1 MFVISSHI
9 RCMACLL
16 ALGVAAQAGAA
27 DPPQTTTLFDGTS
40 LDGWE
45 GNQQVWRV
53 EDGAI
58 TGEIA
63 AGQSLPRNEFIFWK
77 DDVHD
82 FELTL
87 QYRIEGHKSANSG
100 IQFRSQRLED
110 GGAAG
115 YQADLDLG
123 ATWLGRI
130 YDEHARALLVERGQR
145 VSIAPDGRRWEDPFA
160 DAESFRDLPTIDG
173 WNTYRIKAVGPHI
186 EVWINGRL
194 CSVLDDHQQ
203 GEADHSGALG
213 LQLHSGP
220 GPVKIQFRDIRLTHL
235 GQTAVP
241 PAETASLAVEEDRQ
255 SQSPVLWH
263 LRPNPAE
270 ASAVEN
276 VEAQKVVADMWLV
289 DGFEAELVAAE
300 PEIHQPIAFAIDE
313 RGRLWIAEAFS
324 YPNKQPEGEGKDRIR
339 ILEDSDGDG
348 VFETKKTFVE
358 GLNLVSGIEVGFG
371 GVWIG
376 AAPELLF
383 IPDRDGDD
391 RADGPPEVLLDGFGF
406 QDTHETLNSFIWGPD
421 GWLYGNQGVFNSAR
435 IGKPGAP
442 DSERVALRAGVWRY
456 HPVRHEFEVFAHG
469 GSNQWG
475 LDFNEAGHLFM
486 THCRSYWGGG
496 GTTHVIRNGHFW
508 NQTNSEYAP
517 FVSNSAPQGIP
528 HLQNFLPASA
538 RYDSGEGG
546 AGKPGTRAVY
556 GGHSHVGTMI
566 YLGDNWPAI
575 YRDHLF
581 THNLHGHQMN
591 HQVNVRQ
598 GSAYETLH
606 AGADLMYAP
615 DAAYIPVDLK
625 VGPDGAVY
633 IIDWVDRQHCH
644 NPRAEQW
651 DRSNG
656 RIYRVA
662 WAESYRPVS
671 VDLGAKSDL
680 ELLELQGHP
689 NRWFGRTARRLLQ
702 QRAAGGE
709 LDDQAVAAAV
719 ARVDQAGDEAE
730 VLAALWTLHVTDHLG
745 AAQVQ
750 TALEHRSDIVRAWAV
765 ALATDGASA
774 PTVATEA
781 FERVARK
788 DPSPT
793 VRLALASAMPQ
804 LATEARWR
812 VGEALAAHGE
822 DAADRFLPKMI
833 WYGLAPLV
841 AEDVSRGM
849 QLAASTPLLSLRD
862 SIYWYAARQP
872 AGRDALS
879 ERIAGAADD
888 AQAARLVRLMQ
899 FSLQYEARLPEPQGW
914 SKVRERIVAHG
925 DGGTRAAA
933 DELSAIFG
941 NPEVLAS
948 LRTVL
953 ADAAAPVDQRRRALT
968 LLRRVGDDG
977 SAAIYLALLD
987 EPQLRA
993 EVIPMLARFDEPAA
1007 AEQLIARFDS
1017 FSDTEQGAALGVLT
1031 ARPSFAVELLRAVE
1045 EGAFAKEHLTA
1056 LQIRQMSNLGSAEV
1070 DRRLEQQWGKVGG
1083 SSADAEKAI
1092 ARLRH
1097 NYTTAPLW
1105 AYDAGRGRQ
1114 IYQKSC
1120 AACHPLDDRSQAL
1133 GPDLSASW
1141 RNGLDYF
1148 LENILD
1154 PNAVVGETFRTTVIL
1169 TSSGNVV
1176 SGLLESETDT
1186 AIVLRT
1192 AEETV
1197 TVPKEEVEERRLVSQ
1212 SIMPTGLLDDL
1223 SETETIELLKF
1234 LTSQR

>member
-1 MFVISSHI
+1 MLVPHSNLARFV
-9 RCMACLL
+9 CLL
-16 ALGVAAQAGAA
+16 IIWGGMRAEGAESPEA
-27 DPPQTTTLFDGTS
+27 VSLFDGKS

-45 GNQQVWRV
+45 GNGQVWRV
-53 EDGAI
+53 EEGAI
-58 TGEIA
+58 TGEIDA
-63 AGQSLPRNEFIFWK
+63 NEPLRRNEFLFW
-77 DDVHD
+77 DGEVHD

-87 QYRIEGHKSANSG
+87 QYRMTGVESANSG
-100 IQFRSQRLED
+100 VQFRSQRLD
-110 GGAAG
+110 GGGAAG

-130 YDEHARALLVERGQR
+130 YDEHGRALLVERGHR

-160 DAESFRDLPTIDG
+160 DAEDFRDLPEADG
-173 WNTYRIKAVGPHI
+173 WNTYRIKAVGPHV

-203 GEADHSGALG
+203 GEADHSGSLA

-220 GPVKIQFRDIRLTHL
+220 GPVKVQFRDVRLTHL
-235 GQTAVP
+235 GRTALP
-241 PAETASLAVEEDRQ
+241 PAESASPAAEGDRQ

-263 LRPNPAE
+263 LRPNPAA
-270 ASAVEN
+270 ASAIDN
-276 VEAQKVVADMWLV
+276 RQAQKVVADMRLT
-289 DGFEAELVAAE
+289 DGFQAELIAAE
-300 PEIHQPIAFAIDE
+300 PDVHQPIAFAIDE

-324 YPNKQPEGEGKDRIR
+324 YPNKQPAGEGKDRIR

-348 VFETKKTFVE
+348 TFETKKTFAE

-391 RADGPPEVLLDGFGF
+391 QPDGPPEVLLDGFGF
-406 QDTHETLNSFIWGPD
+406 QDTHETLNSFTWGPD
-421 GWLYGNQGVFNSAR
+421 GWLYGNQGVFNSAA

-442 DSERVALRAGVWRY
+442 DAERVAMRAGVWRY
-456 HPVRHEFEVFAHG
+456 HPVRHLFEVFAHG

-475 LDFNEAGHLFM
+475 LDFNDAGHLFM
-486 THCRSYWGGG
+486 THCRSFWGGG

-566 YLGDNWPAI
+566 YLGDNWPGI

-598 GSAYETLH
+598 GAAYETLH
-606 AGADLMYAP
+606 AGSDLMYAP
-615 DAAYIPVDLK
+615 DPAYIPVDLK
-625 VGPDGAVY
+625 LGPDGAVY

-656 RIYRVA
+656 RIYRVS
-662 WAESYRPVS
+662 WAETYRPVS
-671 VDLGAKSDL
+671 VDLGVKSDE
-680 ELLELQGHP
+680 ELLALQTHQ
-689 NRWFGRTARRLLQ
+689 NRWYARTARRLLQ
-702 QRAAGGE
+702 HRAATGK
-709 LDDQAVAAAV
+709 LNDQTITSAVAQ
-719 ARVDQAGDEAE
+719 VDGVGDEAE
-730 VLAALWTLHVTDHLG
+730 VLASLWTLHVTGNLATPQIH
-745 AAQVQ
+745 AALQ
-750 TALEHRSDIVRAWAV
+750 HGSDIVRAWGV
-765 ALATDGASA
+765 GLASDGAGA
-774 PTVATEA
+774 PAMAVEVL
-781 FERVARK
+781 ERLAAE
-788 DPSPT
+788 DPSPM
-793 VRLALASAMPQ
+793 VRLALASALPR
-804 LATEARWR
+804 LAPEDRWR

-822 DAADRFLPKMI
+822 DAEDRFLPKMI

-841 AEDVSRGM
+841 REDISRGF
-849 QLAASTPLLSLRD
+849 QLAATTPITSLRD
-862 SIYWYAARQP
+862 SIVWYAARKP
-872 AGRDALS
+872 EGRDAISGL
-879 ERIAGAADD
+879 IAEAEDRD
-888 AQAARLVRLMQ
+888 EAARLLRLMQ
-899 FSLQYEARLPEPQGW
+899 FSLQYENRLPAPRGW
-914 SKVRERIVAHG
+914 SKVRSSVASHR
-925 DGGTRAAA
+925 DPLTRRAV
-933 DELSAIFG
+933 DELSAVFG
-941 NPEVLAS
+941 TVEVLDR
-948 LRTVL
+948 LRSVL
-953 ADAAAPVDQRRRALT
+953 ADPSSPVRQRRDALA

-977 SAAIYLALLD
+977 AGEVYLTLLD
-987 EPQLRA
+987 DAELRA
-993 EVIPMLARFDEPAA
+993 AVIPMLGRSDEPAVADELMARFDV
-1007 AEQLIARFDS
+1007 L
-1017 FSDTEQGAALGVLT
+1017 SDTERSAALTVLT
-1031 ARPSFAVELLRAVE
+1031 SRPSFALRMLRAVE
-1045 EGAFAKEHLTA
+1045 EGAFAKDHLTA
-1056 LQIRQMSNLGSAEV
+1056 LQIRQMSNLGDAEV

-1097 NYTTAPLW
+1097 TYTTAPLW
-1105 AYDAGRGRQ
+1105 AYDAARGHQ
-1114 IYQKSC
+1114 IYQKTC
-1120 AACHPLDDRSQAL
+1120 AACHPLDKPSDAL
-1133 GPDLSASW
+1133 GPDLVASW

-1148 LENILD
+1148 LENVID
-1154 PNAVVGETFRTTVIL
+1154 PNAVVGENFRTTVVV
-1169 TSSGNVV
+1169 TTAGNVV
-1176 SGLLESETDT
+1176 SGLLDTETDT

-1192 AEETV
+1192 AEATV
-1197 TVPKEEVEERRLVSQ
+1197 TIPKDEVEQRRLVSQ

-1223 SETETIELLKF
+1223 SETEIIELLKF
-1234 LTSQR
+1234 LTSKR